1 MCYMFQHISKGYS
14 HVSGTV
20 DIDDVDPNPNIYLT
34 DPKLKPNSN
43 S

>member
-1 MCYMFQHISKGYS
+1 MYYMFQHISKGYS

-20 DIDDVDPNPNIYLT
+20 AIYEVDPNPNIYLT
-34 DPKLKPNSN
+34 DPKFKPNPN